1 MERAEQLID
10 KLRLQ
15 IGSGEPKE
23 HVLATLRLLYAEIR
37 DDGPPSGRF
46 LQTESVAVILP
57 GADAI
62 TSTPP
67 MALPAEPEHLVVQS
81 LEVDEK
87 ELEAELRAI
96 REAAEFRN
104 AAALHHRDPVRTE
117 SVAGAGADSFTPVD
131 RTGAAMKA
139 AASGE
144 AASLNDRLAA
154 REREVSDR
162 LAEEPVTD
170 LRKAVSLN
178 DRFRFVNELFKGDAG
193 LFEEAMRV
201 LNGSPGLEE
210 ATAWIESECFG
221 KLGWEREDGLC
232 AQFVGLV
239 RRRFL

>member
-1 MERAEQLID
+1 MIE

-37 DDGPPSGRF
+37 DAGPPSGRS
-46 LQTESVAVILP
+46 LQPGSVAVILP
-57 GADAI
+57 GSDAI
-62 TSTPP
+62 ESAPSGS
-67 MALPAEPEHLVVQS
+67 LPAEPEHRVVQS

-104 AAALHHRDPVRTE
+104 ATALQHRDPVRPE
-117 SVAGAGADSFTPVD
+117 SVAGSGAGALNPVD
-131 RTGAAMKA
+131 KTGAAVQA

-144 AASLNDRLAA
+144 ANSLNDRLAA

-201 LNGSPGLEE
+201 LNGSPGLEH
-210 ATAWIESECFG
+210 ATAWMESECFG
-221 KLGWEREDGLC
+221 KLGWNREDDLC
-232 AQFVGLV
+232 VQFVGLV